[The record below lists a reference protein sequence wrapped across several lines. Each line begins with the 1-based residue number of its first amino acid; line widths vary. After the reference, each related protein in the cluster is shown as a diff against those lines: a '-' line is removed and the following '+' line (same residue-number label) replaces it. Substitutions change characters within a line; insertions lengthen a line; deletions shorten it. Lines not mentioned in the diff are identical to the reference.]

1 MKYPSPTASRAD
13 LTLATDY
20 YPFGAA
26 MPGRSFSEGE
36 YRFGF
41 QGQEK
46 DDELKGEGNSINYK
60 YRMHDAR
67 IGRFFAVD
75 PLAPEYPWNST
86 YAFSENRVIDGL
98 DLEGLEYISYWE
110 ARIKV
115 NSEGIAVIR
124 ISTMSDRYQ
133 ETYDRK
139 LAGVGHPVYSMT
151 TDEYLDSREYQQFNV
166 LKPDPMSKLPKS
178 VVESNLFQEEY
189 KLGNKK
195 IKPQTRLNSGP
206 YQTRGARGALLLEVS
221 RLGVEGYLGWNA
233 MYDHIDIAE
242 ENAILDKQFDQL
254 FLAYK
259 AISDY
264 IESFEGDKSIFEGE
278 NLVNLTNYVLYGEM
292 AGDNNEVFEHGN
304 KIIDKAGKNEVN
316 NPKIR
321 KPEGDDKK

>member
-75 PLAPEYPWNST
+75 QLAPEYPWNST

-166 LKPDPMSKLPKS
+166 LKPDPMSKLPK
-178 VVESNLFQEEY
+178 
-189 KLGNKK
+189 
-195 IKPQTRLNSGP
+195 
-206 YQTRGARGALLLEVS
+206 
-221 RLGVEGYLGWNA
+221 
-233 MYDHIDIAE
+233 
-242 ENAILDKQFDQL
+242 
-254 FLAYK
+254 
-259 AISDY
+259 
-264 IESFEGDKSIFEGE
+264 
-278 NLVNLTNYVLYGEM
+278 
-292 AGDNNEVFEHGN
+292 
-304 KIIDKAGKNEVN
+304 
-316 NPKIR
+316 
-321 KPEGDDKK
+321 